1 MSYPPGPSVLLKNGE
16 FFFFYS
22 WVEIHCMD
30 GCVCVCVCVCT
41 HIYLHLC
48 HTFFTHL
55 FVAGHF
61 GYFHILAMLLWT
73 LGYMYFFELAF
84 QFSLNIYPGME
95 LLGYMVVLVLVF
107 WGSTILFSI
116 VAARIL
122 LMRKLQLRWD
132 KNLAQELATWT
143 WKCRQGLAWTTSFHM
158 LLLLLFSFICWM
170 HLFWYC

>member
-1 MSYPPGPSVLLKNGE
+1 MY
-16 FFFFYS
+16 
-22 WVEIHCMD
+22 
-30 GCVCVCVCVCT
+30 VCVCVYT
-41 HIYLHLC
+41 HIYLHLY

-61 GYFHILAMLLWT
+61 GCFHILAMLLWT

-107 WGSTILFSI
+107 WGSTILFFRSGCTNFI
-116 VAARIL
+116 DEETTA
-122 LMRKLQLRWD
+122 RWD
-132 KNLAQELATWT
+132 KNLAQELAATWT

-158 LLLLLFSFICWM
+158 LLLLLFSFLCWM